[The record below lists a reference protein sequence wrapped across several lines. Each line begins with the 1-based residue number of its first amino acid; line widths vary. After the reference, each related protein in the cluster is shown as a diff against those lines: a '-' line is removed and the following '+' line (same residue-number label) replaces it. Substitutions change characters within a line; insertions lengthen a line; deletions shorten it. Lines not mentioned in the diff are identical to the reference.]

1 MKVRLIDDVSPRSDG
16 RTEPLGITVGKEYLV
31 AEALHGSSQY
41 SIINDNNKIARY
53 SQNRFEVTDN
63 QPIEPLR
70 QAFNYLTMDMRNQL
84 KALQRPVYPR
94 GQVPASNM
102 ILTIAAN
109 ADNEK
114 LSDAE
119 FREFVRNSLPI
130 CVEVIA
136 SAKEKND
143 V

>member
-1 MKVRLIDDVSPRSDG
+1 MKVRSIDAVSPRSDG

-53 SQNRFEVTDN
+53 SQNRFEVTDS

-136 SAKEKND
+136 AAKEKND